1 MSMNKWTIRKKLGVL
16 ILFALTV
23 AMSFFIISYN
33 LITPRLVLH
42 LGVKDGPAE
51 AIINNYLSL
60 YERVLAFQIA
70 GAIVI
75 FFVIF
80 VLGIRQ
86 GVKYIKTINDE
97 IHALEGGD
105 LTTEITIRGSD
116 EVAML
121 AESVDGFRIS
131 MKEYLNTIE
140 QLEKS
145 NRMMTAEIAHDLR
158 TPLTSLFMYLDF
170 TLSELED
177 REPQAREYVIKAKE
191 KSIRLRNLLEEN
203 FNYTTMPD
211 YFAIEKHQVPAHEAL
226 SGLLNDMMNYL
237 ESEGFYVR
245 TDIIYGHGKILVER
259 DALGRVFGNLLS
271 NIMKYAKR
279 DTEVYF
285 YIREKDKFVEV
296 RIANHVRTFEGEEP
310 ESTGFGARIVKRVM
324 EEMHGEY
331 LTEEEGDLYTTILHF
346 AKAE

>member
-1 MSMNKWTIRKKLGVL
+1 MSMNKWTIKKKLSVL
-16 ILFALTV
+16 VLLALTV
-23 AMSFFIISYN
+23 AMSFFLISYN
-33 LITPRLVLH
+33 LITPRLTSQ

-60 YERVLAFQIA
+60 YERILAFEIV
-70 GAIVI
+70 GAVVI
-75 FFVIF
+75 FTVIL

-86 GVKYIKTINDE
+86 EVKYIKTINDE

-121 AESVDGFRIS
+121 AESVDEFRIS
-131 MKEYLNTIE
+131 MKEHLNTIE

-170 TLSELED
+170 TLTELED
-177 REPQAREYVIKAKE
+177 REPLAREYVTKAKE

-211 YFAIEKHQVPAHEAL
+211 YFAIEKQPVSAHEAL
-226 SGLLNDMMNYL
+226 SGLLNDMMNHL
-237 ESEGFYVR
+237 ESEDFYVR
-245 TDIIYGHGKILVER
+245 TDILFGHSKILVER
-259 DALGRVFGNLLS
+259 DALGRVFGNLLT

-279 DTEVYF
+279 DTEVHF

-310 ESTGFGARIVKRVM
+310 ESTGFGARIVKRLM

-331 LTEEEGDLYTTILHF
+331 MTEEEEGVYTTILRF
-346 AKAE
+346 AKA